1 MALTDKLS
9 AIGDAIR
16 AKTGGTELLTLDAM
30 PNEIASIETGG
41 GGGIEVEPMVLTGD
55 QDYGCSGSIATNYI
69 NLYGNTI
76 STKDLANTQYMFYK
90 YKNERVPFEINYR
103 LGITNITS
111 YMFNK
116 ANNLTQLPAM
126 NNLSVYDLS
135 NFCNECY
142 RLREIPEDFFD
153 SWDFI
158 ALINATSGY
167 VGDCGS
173 MFSSCYSL
181 RSLPLK
187 IFKYMNPKVASYSY
201 QYFYYGFNSCYV
213 LDELADLPLPYTAAQ
228 NGNIFN
234 STFNKCYRL
243 KKVTFALQEDGSP
256 MVVNWKSQTIDLS
269 NIGHEPAT
277 SAAARADSETWSET
291 TIQLVCDGSVILK
304 YNSGI
309 TADKI
314 ICNVATYALLKD
326 DPDAFCM
333 NSRTTN
339 KGYYSRYNK
348 TSAIETINSL
358 PDTSAYLA
366 TAGGTNTI
374 KFLGSSG
381 ASTDGGAINT
391 MTEEEIAVAAAKGWT
406 VTFVA

>member
-9 AIGDAIR
+9 AIGNAIR

-41 GGGIEVEPMVLTGD
+41 GGGIQVEPIVLTGD
-55 QDYGCSGSIATNYI
+55 QPYACSGSLSSKYI
-69 NLYGNTI
+69 EMFGNTI
-76 STKDLANTQYMFYK
+76 STKDLANTNYMFYE
-90 YKNERVPFEINYR
+90 YKNERIPFEINCR
-103 LGITNITS
+103 LKASSITS
-111 YMFNK
+111 YMFNNAK
-116 ANNLTQLPAM
+116 NLTQLPAI
-126 NNLSVYDLS
+126 NNLMVYELS
-135 NFCNECY
+135 NFCNGCY
-142 RLREIPEDFFD
+142 RLREIPENFFD
-153 SWDFI
+153 SWDFT
-158 ALINATSGY
+158 ALTKATNGY
-167 VGDCGS
+167 IGNCGA
-173 MFSSCYSL
+173 MFSYCYSL

-187 IFKYMNPKVASYSY
+187 IFKYMNPKITMYIY
-201 QYFYYGFNSCYV
+201 PYFYNGFNSCYV

-228 NGNIFN
+228 SSNIF
-234 STFNKCYRL
+234 SYTFNKCYRL

-256 MVVNWKSQTIDLS
+256 MAVSWKSQTIDLS

-277 SAAARADSETWSET
+277 SQVARVDSETWDET
-291 TIQLVCDGSVILK
+291 IVQQVCGDSMILK

-314 ICNVATYALLKD
+314 IYNVATYALLKD

-333 NSRTTN
+333 NSSTIN

-374 KFLGSSG
+374 KFLGNSG
-381 ASTDGGAINT
+381 ASTDGGAIST
-391 MTEEEIAVAAAKGWT
+391 MTEEEIAVATAKGWT
-406 VTFVA
+406 VTFV

>member
-9 AIGDAIR
+9 AIGNAIR

-30 PNEIASIETGG
+30 PNEIASIQTGG
-41 GGGIEVEPMVLTGD
+41 GGEIQPMVLTGD
-55 QDYGCSGSIATNYI
+55 QDYGCSGSIAANYI

-76 STKDLANTQYMFYK
+76 STKDLANTTYMFYK
-90 YKNERVPFEINYR
+90 YQNERIPFEINYR
-103 LGITNITS
+103 LGVSSNTS
-111 YMFNK
+111 YIFSDAEK
-116 ANNLTQLPAM
+116 LTQLPVM
-126 NNLSVYDLS
+126 NNLKVYNLN
-135 NFCNECY
+135 NFCSGCY
-142 RLREIPEDFFD
+142 RLKEIPEDFFD
-153 SWDFI
+153 SWDFTGLTT
-158 ALINATSGY
+158 ATNAYIGE
-167 VGDCGS
+167 CGS
-173 MFSSCYSL
+173 MFSYCYSL

-187 IFKYMNPKVASYSY
+187 IFKYMNPKINTSYY
-201 QYFYYGFNSCYV
+201 QYFYYGFSSCYV

-228 NGNIFN
+228 NSNMFN
-234 STFNKCYRL
+234 TTFNKCYRL

-256 MVVNWKSQTIDLS
+256 MVVSWKSQTIDLS
-269 NIGHEPAT
+269 TIGHEPAN
-277 SAAARADSETWSET
+277 SQADSETWSET
-291 TIQLVCDGSVILK
+291 IIQQACNNSAILR

-326 DPDAFCM
+326 DPDAFCV
-333 NSRTTN
+333 NSKTTN

-374 KFLGSSG
+374 KFLGNSG

-391 MTEEEIAVAAAKGWT
+391 MTEEQIAVATAKGWT
-406 VTFVA
+406 VTFV

>member
-9 AIGDAIR
+9 AIGNAIR

-41 GGGIEVEPMVLTGD
+41 GGGIQVEPIVLTGN
-55 QDYGCSGSIATNYI
+55 QDYECSGSIASKYI

-76 STKDLANTQYMFYK
+76 STKDLANTNHMFHNYQ
-90 YKNERVPFEINYR
+90 NERIPFELNYK
-103 LGITNITS
+103 LTIS
-111 YMFNK
+111 SMVVYMFNDAK
-116 ANNLTQLPAM
+116 KLTQLPIM
-126 NNLSVYDLS
+126 NNLKVSSLS
-135 NFCNECY
+135 HFCYGCY

-153 SWDFI
+153 SWDFTT
-158 ALINATSGY
+158 LTTATNGY
-167 VGDCGS
+167 VGDCGF
-173 MFSSCYSL
+173 MFSYCYSL

-187 IFKYMNPKVASYSY
+187 IFKYMNPKITTISY
-201 QYFYYGFNSCYV
+201 QYFYDGFYSCYV
-213 LDELADLPLPYTAAQ
+213 LDELADLPLPYTVAQ
-228 NGNIFN
+228 TKNIFN

-256 MVVNWKSQTIDLS
+256 MVVSWKSQTIDLS
-269 NIGHEPAT
+269 DIGHEPAT
-277 SAAARADSETWSET
+277 YAVKADSETWNET
-291 TIQLVCDGSVILK
+291 IVQDVCNDSMILR

-314 ICNVATYALLKD
+314 IYNVATYARLKD
-326 DPDAFCM
+326 DPDAFCT
-333 NSRTTN
+333 NSSTTN

-391 MTEEEIAVAAAKGWT
+391 MTEEEIAVATAKGWT
-406 VTFVA
+406 VTFV

>member
-9 AIGDAIR
+9 AIGNAIR

-41 GGGIEVEPMVLTGD
+41 GGEIQPMVLTGD
-55 QDYGCSGSIATNYI
+55 QNYACSGSIAANYI
-69 NLYGNTI
+69 KLYGNTI
-76 STKDLANTQYMFYK
+76 STKDLANTSYMFYN
-90 YKNERVPFEINYR
+90 YQNERIPFELNYR
-103 LGITNITS
+103 LEISSITS
-111 YMFNK
+111 QMFNQAK
-116 ANNLTQLPAM
+116 NLTQLPAI
-126 NNLSVYDLS
+126 NNLRVYDLTY
-135 NFCNECY
+135 FCNGCY

-158 ALINATSGY
+158 ALTTATNAYAGNCS
-167 VGDCGS
+167 S
-173 MFSSCYSL
+173 MFSYCYSL

-187 IFKYMNPKVASYSY
+187 IFKYMNPKITTNSYK
-201 QYFYYGFNSCYV
+201 YFYYGFNCCYV
-213 LDELADLPLPYTAAQ
+213 LDELVDLPLPYTATT
-228 NGNIFN
+228 NSGMFN
-234 STFNKCYRL
+234 HTFEKCYRL

-277 SAAARADSETWSET
+277 LQADSETWSET
-291 TIQLVCDGSVILK
+291 IIQQVCGNSEILK

-333 NSRTTN
+333 NSKTTN

-391 MTEEEIAVAAAKGWT
+391 MTEEEIAVATAKGWT
-406 VTFVA
+406 VTFV

>member
-41 GGGIEVEPMVLTGD
+41 GGDIEVEPIVLTGD
-55 QDYGCSGSIATNYI
+55 QSYGCSGLLSSKYI
-69 NLYGNTI
+69 EMFGNTI
-76 STKDLANTQYMFYK
+76 STKYLANTPHMFYE
-90 YKNERVPFEINYR
+90 YKNERIPFEINYR
-103 LGITNITS
+103 LNLSSLTS
-111 YMFNK
+111 FMFK
-116 ANNLTQLPAM
+116 EAKNLTQLPAI
-126 NNLSVYDLS
+126 NNLIVYSLS
-135 NFCNECY
+135 NFCNGCY

-153 SWDFI
+153 NWDFTS
-158 ALINATSGY
+158 LTTATNTYTGE
-167 VGDCGS
+167 CGS
-173 MFSSCYSL
+173 MFSYCYSL

-187 IFKYMNPKVASYSY
+187 IFKYMNPKITSYSY
-201 QYFYYGFNSCYV
+201 QYFYNGFDCCYV
-213 LDELADLPLPYTAAQ
+213 LDELADLPLPYTANQ
-228 NGNIFN
+228 NSNLFN

-256 MVVNWKSQTIDLS
+256 MVVNWKSQIIDLS
-269 NIGHEPAT
+269 TIGHEPT
-277 SAAARADSETWSET
+277 TLQAARADSETWSET
-291 TIQLVCDGSVILK
+291 IIQQVCNSSVILK

-326 DPDAFCM
+326 DPDAFCV
-333 NSRTTN
+333 NSKTTN
-339 KGYYSRYNK
+339 NGYYSRYNK

-374 KFLGSSG
+374 KFLGNSG

-391 MTEEEIAVAAAKGWT
+391 MTEEQIAVAAAKGWT
-406 VTFVA
+406 VTFV

>member
-9 AIGDAIR
+9 AIGNAIR

-41 GGGIEVEPMVLTGD
+41 GGEIQPIVLTGD
-55 QDYGCSGSIATNYI
+55 QSYGCSGSLAATYI

-76 STKDLANTQYMFYK
+76 STKDVANTDYMFYG
-90 YKNERVPFEINYR
+90 YQNERIPFEINYR
-103 LGITNITS
+103 LGVSNRTND
-111 YMFNK
+111 MFDGAK
-116 ANNLTQLPAM
+116 KLTQLPIM
-126 NNLSVYDLS
+126 NNLKVYTLGS
-135 NFCNECY
+135 FCYNCY
-142 RLREIPEDFFD
+142 RLKEIPEDFFD
-153 SWDFI
+153 SWDFT
-158 ALINATSGY
+158 ALTTSTSGY
-167 VGDCGS
+167 VGECGS
-173 MFSSCYSL
+173 MFSYCYSL

-187 IFKYMNPKVASYSY
+187 IFKYMNPKVAMYTY
-201 QYFYYGFNSCYV
+201 QYFYYGFNCCYV
-213 LDELADLPLPYTAAQ
+213 LDELADLPLPYTANQ
-228 NGNIFN
+228 TSNVFN

-269 NIGHEPAT
+269 NIGHEPAVSQ
-277 SAAARADSETWSET
+277 SARVDSETWNET
-291 TIQLVCDGSVILK
+291 IVQQVCNDSVILR

-314 ICNVATYALLKD
+314 IYNVATYALLKD
-326 DPDAFCM
+326 DPDAFCV
-333 NSRTTN
+333 NSSTIN

-374 KFLGSSG
+374 KFLGNSG

-391 MTEEEIAVAAAKGWT
+391 MTEEEIAVAVAKGWT
-406 VTFVA
+406 VTFV

>member
-9 AIGDAIR
+9 AIGNAIR

-41 GGGIEVEPMVLTGD
+41 GVEPIVLTGD
-55 QDYGCSGSIATNYI
+55 QEYGCSGGIAANYI

-76 STKDLANTQYMFYK
+76 STKDLANTNYMFYN
-90 YKNERVPFEINYR
+90 YQNERIPFELNYR
-103 LGITNITS
+103 LTISSITGS
-111 YMFNK
+111 MFKNAK
-116 ANNLTQLPAM
+116 KLTQLPIM
-126 NNLSVYDLS
+126 NNLKVYELS
-135 NFCNECY
+135 NFCYGCY

-153 SWDFI
+153 SWDFTT
-158 ALINATSGY
+158 LTLTTSGY
-167 VGDCGS
+167 VGNCS
-173 MFSSCYSL
+173 FMFSYCYSL

-187 IFKYMNPKVASYSY
+187 IFKYMNPKIATYSY
-201 QYFYYGFNSCYV
+201 QYFYNGFYFCHV

-228 NGNIFN
+228 TSNIFI

-256 MVVNWKSQTIDLS
+256 MAVSWKSQTIDLS
-269 NIGHEPAT
+269 DIGHEPAT
-277 SAAARADSETWSET
+277 SQAAKADSETWNET
-291 TIQLVCDGSVILK
+291 IIQQVCNDSVILR

-314 ICNVATYALLKD
+314 IYNAATYALLKD

-333 NSRTTN
+333 NSKTTN

-374 KFLGSSG
+374 KFLGNSG

-406 VTFVA
+406 ITFV

>member
-30 PNEIASIETGG
+30 PNEIASIKTGG
-41 GGGIEVEPMVLTGD
+41 GGEIQPIVLTGD
-55 QDYGCSGSIATNYI
+55 QDYGCSGSIASNYI

-76 STKDLANTQYMFYK
+76 STKDLANTQYMFYQ
-90 YKNERVPFEINYR
+90 YKNEKVPFEINYR
-103 LGITNITS
+103 LGISNITS
-111 YMFNK
+111 FMFNK

-126 NNLSVYDLS
+126 NNLRAYELS
-135 NFCNECY
+135 NFCNGCY

-158 ALINATSGY
+158 ALTEATSNY
-167 VGDCGS
+167 VGNCS
-173 MFSSCYSL
+173 FMFSYCYSL

-201 QYFYYGFNSCYV
+201 QYFYNGFYSCYV
-213 LDELADLPLPYTAAQ
+213 LDELADLPLPYTAVQ
-228 NGNIFN
+228 KSNIFN
-234 STFNKCYRL
+234 FTFNKCYRL

-256 MVVNWKSQTIDLS
+256 MVVSWKSQTIDLS
-269 NIGHEPAT
+269 DIGHEPAT
-277 SAAARADSETWSET
+277 SQAAKADSETWNET
-291 TIQLVCDGSVILK
+291 IVQQVCNDSVILK

-314 ICNVATYALLKD
+314 IYNVATYALLKD
-326 DPDAFCM
+326 DPDAFCV
-333 NSRTTN
+333 NSKTTN
-339 KGYYSRYNK
+339 NGYYSRYNK

-374 KFLGSSG
+374 KFLGNSG

-391 MTEEEIAVAAAKGWT
+391 MTEEEIAVAVAKGWT
-406 VTFVA
+406 VTFV

>member
-9 AIGDAIR
+9 AIGNAIR

-41 GGGIEVEPMVLTGD
+41 GGEIQPMVLTGD
-55 QDYGCSGSIATNYI
+55 QNYGCSGSIAANYI
-69 NLYGNTI
+69 KLYGNTI
-76 STKDLANTQYMFYK
+76 STKDLASTDYMFYN
-90 YKNERVPFEINYR
+90 YQNERIPFEINYR
-103 LGITNITS
+103 LEISSSANYI
-111 YMFNK
+111 FNDAK
-116 ANNLTQLPAM
+116 KLTQLPVM
-126 NNLSVYDLS
+126 NNLKVYRLS
-135 NFCNECY
+135 NFCDGCY
-142 RLREIPEDFFD
+142 RLREIPENFFD
-153 SWDFI
+153 SWDFT
-158 ALINATSGY
+158 ALINATSAYMGE
-167 VGDCGS
+167 CSS
-173 MFSSCYSL
+173 MFSYCCSL

-187 IFKYMNPKVASYSY
+187 IFKYMNPKITSNYY
-201 QYFYYGFNSCYV
+201 QYFYYGFNCCYV
-213 LDELADLPLPYTAAQ
+213 LDELVDLPLPYTAAQ
-228 NGNIFN
+228 TSNMFN

-256 MVVNWKSQTIDLS
+256 MIVNWKSQTIDLS
-269 NIGHEPAT
+269 DIGHE
-277 SAAARADSETWSET
+277 SAVSQAARADSETWNET
-291 TIQLVCDGSVILK
+291 IVQQVCDDSVILE

-326 DPDAFCM
+326 DPDAFCV
-333 NSRTTN
+333 NSKTTN

-348 TSAIETINSL
+348 ISAIETINSL

-374 KFLGSSG
+374 KFLGNSG

-391 MTEEEIAVAAAKGWT
+391 MTEEEIAVATAKGWT
-406 VTFVA
+406 VTLV

>member
-30 PNEIASIETGG
+30 PNEIASIKTGG
-41 GGGIEVEPMVLTGD
+41 GGEIQPMVLTGD
-55 QDYGCSGSIATNYI
+55 QKYGCSGSIAVNYI

-76 STKDLANTQYMFYK
+76 STKDLANTSYMFYE
-90 YKNERVPFEINYR
+90 YKNERIPFEINYR
-103 LGITNITS
+103 LGISSITS
-111 YMFNK
+111 SMFNNAK
-116 ANNLTQLPAM
+116 NLTQLPAM
-126 NNLSVYDLS
+126 NNLKAYDLN
-135 NFCNECY
+135 NFCNGCY
-142 RLREIPEDFFD
+142 RLREIPENFFD
-153 SWDFI
+153 SWDFT
-158 ALINATSGY
+158 ALTEAT
-167 VGDCGS
+167 GS
-173 MFSSCYSL
+173 YAGNCASIFSYCYSL

-187 IFKYMNPKVASYSY
+187 IFKYMNPKITSSNYK
-201 QYFYYGFNSCYV
+201 YFYYGFYCCYV
-213 LDELADLPLPYTAAQ
+213 LDELADLPLPYPATQ
-228 NGNIFN
+228 TSNTFN
-234 STFNKCYRL
+234 STFYNCYRL

-256 MVVNWKSQTIDLS
+256 MVVSWKSQTIDLS
-269 NIGHEPAT
+269 YIGHEPAT
-277 SAAARADSETWSET
+277 LNVAKADSETWNET
-291 TIQLVCDGSVILK
+291 IVQQVCDNSEILK

-314 ICNVATYALLKD
+314 IYNVATYALLKD
-326 DPDAFCM
+326 DPDAFCV
-333 NSRTTN
+333 NSSTTN

-374 KFLGSSG
+374 KFLGNSG

-406 VTFVA
+406 VSFR